1 MTITGLSLIF
11 IKNLIF
17 HSMFRDGQLS
27 KKEVKKVLKDTKA
40 LSKLGLEMEYAV
52 WATEDMIK
60 DLDEN
65 GDGKISLDE
74 FLKFAPVGTFA

>member
-1 MTITGLSLIF
+1 
-11 IKNLIF
+11 
-17 HSMFRDGQLS
+17 MFRDGQLS